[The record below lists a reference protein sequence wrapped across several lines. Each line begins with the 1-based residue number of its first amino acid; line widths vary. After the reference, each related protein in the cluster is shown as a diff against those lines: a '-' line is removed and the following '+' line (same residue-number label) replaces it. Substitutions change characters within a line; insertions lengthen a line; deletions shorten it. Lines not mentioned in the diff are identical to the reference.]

1 MDSQEILRHSFLEN
15 FNDDS
20 TDLSYF
26 EETFIKIADVL
37 GKLTIKECFV
47 DVSRKEKL
55 IDFNLVLEDGF
66 FLSVRANVGDT
77 TDELMYSIAKDHNT
91 IIISV
96 DSLNEIFENTNL
108 LIRGLYLQVADKVSR
123 SGY

>member
-1 MDSQEILRHSFLEN
+1 MDSQENLRHSFLEN

-20 TDLSYF
+20 SDLSYF

-37 GKLTIKECFV
+37 GELAIKECFV
-47 DVSRKEKL
+47 DVSHKEKT
-55 IDFNLVLEDGF
+55 IDFNLMLENDY
-66 FLSVRANVGDT
+66 FLSVRVDIEGT

-91 IIISV
+91 IIIGV

-108 LIRGLYLQVADKVSR
+108 LIRGL
-123 SGY
+123 